1 MRLSILLPLV
11 LATSAC
17 ATASPDLPGWRPDGA
32 ARPPRGGFFMSPM
45 GEPFRGGDGGPI
57 AVWFTGADADA
68 DGALTVSEMQID
80 ATRFFATVDVNRDG
94 EIDPTEMMRYE
105 SEIAP
110 ELMRGAAGREGPRES
125 GGGIGRGGDR
135 GGPPGGHGRRP
146 RGPDGRRGP
155 GGGGHGGEGGLGPL
169 GLRQPVASADT
180 NLDRG
185 VSIEEFAAAAGQ
197 RFLLLDRNRDGL
209 LRPDELGPPPRGL
222 RR

>member
-80 ATRFFATVDVNRDG
+80 ATRFFGSLDVDHDG

-110 ELMRGAAGREGPRES
+110 ELMRGAAGQDGTRRGSGP
-125 GGGIGRGGDR
+125 GGEMGR
-135 GGPPGGHGRRP
+135 GGPPGGRK
-146 RGPDGRRGP
+146 RGP
-155 GGGGHGGEGGLGPL
+155 GGPGGHRGPGRGGHGEGGLGPL

-185 VSIEEFAAAAGQ
+185 VSTEEFAAAAGQ
-197 RFLLLDRNRDGL
+197 RFLLLDRNKDGL
-209 LRPDELGPPPRGL
+209 LRPDELGRPPRGL